1 MRDLSRPTMSLVQV
15 AKPFKR
21 PILQEQ
27 FIKGFIK
34 LGDQM
39 CELNYKG
46 TKIKIGGPKVQ
57 FYLQKMKYL

>member
-1 MRDLSRPTMSLVQV
+1 MSLAPV

-21 PILQEQ
+21 PIFQEQ

-34 LGDQM
+34 LRDQM

-46 TKIKIGGPKVQ
+46 IKIKIRVKLGD
-57 FYLQKMKYL
+57 QKYNFTYKK